1 MTRPNI
7 KEAEMSQIKT
17 RSNDPTSGTISL
29 DGYTLTLGQL
39 VAISRGHA
47 QVSLAE
53 TSLAGVRESRNCVE
67 RRLKSGETFYG
78 INTGFG
84 ALAQVRIPAEQ
95 LKQLQLNLIRSHA
108 CGVGQNLPKHV
119 VRAIIV
125 LRLQTMLRG
134 NSGVCEATLRQMEFF
149 LNNEIHPVVPSQGS
163 VGACGDLA
171 PLAHLALGLIGE
183 GQVEWHDEILP
194 AGEVLKKLGREA
206 LSPEPKEGLSLI
218 NGTQVMTAIGL
229 LACDTAAHLLCTA
242 DITLSMSLDATLG
255 TATAFRDEI
264 HRVRPHKGQ
273 SVAAANMRKI
283 LADDGLRLSHAGC
296 TKVQDPYSFRCA
308 PQVHGAARNSFN
320 HVVETLMTEA
330 NSSTDNPLVF
340 AESDEILSG
349 GNFHG
354 EPVAMVLDYLAIALA
369 EIANISERRID
380 KLVNPHMSGLPAF
393 LVQNSGLNSGFMIPH
408 VVAASLVSENKVH
421 CHPASVDS
429 IPTSAEQEDHV
440 SMGMTSALKLL
451 KVLENSS
458 RVLAI
463 ESLAAA
469 QGLEFHKPIQGGA
482 GVRAAYDFVRS
493 ISAPLQIDRSI
504 ATDIELISEAIR
516 TGEFRRAVE
525 TVTGELAV

>member
-1 MTRPNI
+1 MTRLNF
-7 KEAEMSQIKT
+7 KEAEMSQN
-17 RSNDPTSGTISL
+17 SNRPNIQNSETIVL
-29 DGYTLTLGQL
+29 DGESLTLDQL
-39 VAISRGHA
+39 VAVARRHA
-47 QVSLAE
+47 RVSLAE
-53 TSLAGVRESRNCVE
+53 HSLKSVRDSRNCVE

-84 ALAQVRIPAEQ
+84 ALAQVRIQPDQ
-95 LKQLQLNLIRSHA
+95 LKQLQVNLIRSHA
-108 CGVGQNLPKHV
+108 CGVGQPLPGAV
-119 VRAIIV
+119 VRAVIV

-134 NSGVCEATLRQMEFF
+134 NSGVCEETIRQMEFF
-149 LNNEIHPVVPSQGS
+149 LNNDIHPVVPSQGS

-171 PLAHLALGLIGE
+171 PLAHLALALIGE
-183 GQVEWHDEILP
+183 GQVEWQGEIHSTDK
-194 AGEVLKKLGREA
+194 VLEKLGRRP

-229 LACDTAAHLLCTA
+229 LACETASQLICSA
-242 DITLSMSLDATLG
+242 DITMSMSLDATLG

-264 HRVRPHKGQ
+264 QRVRPHKGQ
-273 SVAAANMRKI
+273 MISASNMRKI

-308 PQVHGAARNSFN
+308 PQVHGAARNSFS
-320 HVVETLMTEA
+320 HVLETLMIEA

-340 AESDEILSG
+340 AQSDEILSG

-369 EIANISERRID
+369 EIASISERRID

-393 LVQNSGLNSGFMIPH
+393 LVHNSGLNSGFMIPH

-451 KVLENSS
+451 KVIDNTS

-469 QGLEFHKPIQGGA
+469 QGLEFHQPLQGGA
-482 GVRAAYDFVRS
+482 GVRAAYEFVRTV
-493 ISAPLQIDRSI
+493 SAPMNTDRSI
-504 ATDIELISEAIR
+504 ATEIEIISESIR
-516 TGEFRRAVE
+516 TGEFRRSVE
-525 TVTGELAV
+525 KVSGELLV

>member
-1 MTRPNI
+1 
-7 KEAEMSQIKT
+7 MSQNSTMNPSKIT
-17 RSNDPTSGTISL
+17 ETIEL
-29 DGYTLTLGQL
+29 DGQTLTLNKL
-39 VAISRGHA
+39 VAISRYHA
-47 QVSLAE
+47 RVSLSEKAVE
-53 TSLAGVRESRNCVE
+53 SVHGARECVE
-67 RRLKSGETFYG
+67 NRLKSGATFYG

-84 ALAQVRIPAEQ
+84 ALAEVRIPAEQ

-108 CGVGQNLPKHV
+108 CGVGQPLPKEV
-119 VRAIIV
+119 VRAIMV

-134 NSGVCEATLRQMEFF
+134 NSGVREATLRQMEFF
-149 LNNEIHPVVPSQGS
+149 LNNDLHPVVPSQGS

-171 PLAHLALGLIGE
+171 PLAHLALSLIGE
-183 GQVEWHDEILP
+183 GTVEWNGHILP
-194 AGEVLKKLGREA
+194 THQALEKLGRQP

-229 LACDTAAHLLCTA
+229 LACETTAHLLCTA
-242 DITLSMSLDATLG
+242 DITLCMSLDATLG

-264 HRVRPHKGQ
+264 QRVRPHKGQ
-273 SVAAANMRKI
+273 TVAAANMRKV
-283 LADDGLRLSHAGC
+283 LADDGIRLSHAGC
-296 TKVQDPYSFRCA
+296 SKVQDPYSFRCA
-308 PQVHGAARNSFN
+308 PQVHGAARNSYG
-320 HVVETLMTEA
+320 HVLETLLVEA

-340 AESDEILSG
+340 QESDEILSG

-354 EPVAMVLDYLAIALA
+354 EPVAMVLDYLAIAVA
-369 EIANISERRID
+369 EIASISERRID

-393 LVQNSGLNSGFMIPH
+393 LMKDSGVNSGFMIPH

-451 KVLENSS
+451 RVLENTS

-469 QGLEFHKPIQGGA
+469 QGLDFHSPLQGGE
-482 GVRAAYDFVRS
+482 GVRAAYDYVRKVS
-493 ISAPLQIDRSI
+493 EPMHTDRSL
-504 ATDIELISEAIR
+504 AQDIEMLSEAIR
-516 TGEFRRAVE
+516 SGDFRRKVE
-525 TVTGELAV
+525 KVCGELSV